1 MNYLIF
7 CVFIFLK
14 VHLLD
19 LKYLERVFPLLN
31 YFWPHFINIWL
42 KFKVTFVGVFMLI
55 SIAALINLF
64 PGNAN
69 VTQEM
74 MTIRV

>member
-1 MNYLIF
+1 MRF
-7 CVFIFLK
+7 HFFKSAPVGFL
-14 VHLLD
+14 
-19 LKYLERVFPLLN
+19 YLERFFPLLS
-31 YFWPHFINIWL
+31 YFIWPHFINIWL

-69 VTQEM
+69 VTIEM
-74 MTIRV
+74 MTI